1 MTKMLIAPG
10 NRPRVKLK
18 CLRMLATLKL
28 DKARAILIGAF
39 MTNYLKLTS
48 GETAVYNK
56 MLKTVEPKVREVV
69 MQLTNEWIEEG
80 VQKGLLRGL
89 QEGRQEGRRDLI
101 LRQLRR
107 RVDAIPA
114 KLARQI
120 DRLDDAAMISLGD
133 ALLDFTS
140 PADAQR
146 WLAQRNKEQMPSG
159 SSRSRATRAKS
170 TASD

>member
-1 MTKMLIAPG
+1 MTKMRIAPG
-10 NRPRVKLK
+10 DRPRVKLE

-28 DKARAILIGAF
+28 DKARATLIGAF
-39 MTNYLKLTS
+39 MTNYLELTS

-80 VQKGLLRGL
+80 VQKGLRR
-89 QEGRQEGRRDLI
+89 GRQEGRRDLI

-107 RVDAIPA
+107 RVGAIPA
-114 KLARQI
+114 KLARQV
-120 DRLDDAAMISLGD
+120 DRLDDAAMIALGD

-146 WLAQRNKEQMPSG
+146 WLAQRNK
-159 SSRSRATRAKS
+159 
-170 TASD
+170 